1 MERRTRDGALMMVG
15 GALLCVL
22 GVVLLLRGGD
32 GAAGGVPYG
41 SPAYSGR
48 MMVGLGILTLMV
60 GAMTF
65 FGSRRAAVAASRSGN
80 PAEPPDARE
89 HL

>member
-1 MERRTRDGALMMVG
+1 MERSTRDGALMMVG

-32 GAAGGVPYG
+32 GGGAGVPYA

-48 MMVGLGILTLMV
+48 ILVGLGALTLLV

-65 FGSRRAAVAASRSGN
+65 FGSRRAAVAASGVGS
-80 PAEPPDARE
+80 PAEPPDSPAQR
-89 HL
+89 